1 LFGDCV
7 WPEQHT
13 ALFRVQKIALHVTDR
28 FLVALY
34 CGTCIGT
41 EYPVGG
47 SGKKFQLDKPLLNSF
62 EHCVRQM
69 AFFESNPSELLAIQ
83 IATLRV

>member
-13 ALFRVQKIALHVTDR
+13 ALFSIQKIALRASNR

-34 CGTCIGT
+34 GGTCIGT
-41 EYPVGG
+41 EYSVGG

-62 EHCVRQM
+62 EQCGRQM
-69 AFFESNPSELLAIQ
+69 AFFESYPTELLAIQ